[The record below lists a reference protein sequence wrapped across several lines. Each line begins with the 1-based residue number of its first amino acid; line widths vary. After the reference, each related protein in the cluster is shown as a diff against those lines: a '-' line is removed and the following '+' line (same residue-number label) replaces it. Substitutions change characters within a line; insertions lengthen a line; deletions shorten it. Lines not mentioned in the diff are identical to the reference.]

1 MEKKRVLYA
10 IFLLLIGLLMLP
22 GVGGTAE
29 VTLKLGHVAPPGP
42 TTHDIAAT
50 KFAERVAANTGG
62 KVEVKVFGNSQ
73 FGGLQEHWA
82 QVKTG
87 AIDLFVQDVSAASMV
102 EPDPKNFNVMLA
114 PYTFDSQDHY
124 QKFVHSEFFRN
135 MMSRVEKA
143 GNVKF
148 VNYLGDRTP
157 RGFTTT
163 NKNVV
168 TPAEIKG
175 LKVRVPELPIFVE
188 TYKAWGATPTPVSAK
203 DLYMSLK
210 SGMVE
215 GMDQDMTM
223 TFAAKYYE
231 VQKFFVAID
240 YNRSGMGCWINA
252 KKWESLSKDFQSAF
266 LKSGQE
272 TEDYVNKFTAQQLAD
287 AEKGLVEA
295 GMKIIRPDLKPWKE
309 LAEKEVARND
319 GKIWEKGLYAKIK
332 TVK

>member
-1 MEKKRVLYA
+1 
-10 IFLLLIGLLMLP
+10 
-22 GVGGTAE
+22 
-29 VTLKLGHVAPPGP
+29 
-42 TTHDIAAT
+42 
-50 KFAERVAANTGG
+50 
-62 KVEVKVFGNSQ
+62 VEIKVFGNSQ

-87 AIDLFVQDVSAASMV
+87 AIDVFVQDVSAASMV
-102 EPDPKNFNVMLA
+102 EPEPKNFNVMLA
-114 PYTFDSQDHY
+114 PYTFDSQEHY
-124 QKFVHSEFFRN
+124 QKFVHSDFFRT
-135 MMSRVEKA
+135 MMARVEKA

-163 NKNVV
+163 NKSVM
-168 TPAEIKG
+168 TPGDIRG
-175 LKVRVPELPIFVE
+175 LKVRVPELPIFVD

-231 VQKFFVAID
+231 VQKYFVAID

-252 KKWESLSKDFQSAF
+252 KKWESLPKEVQAAF
-266 LKSGQE
+266 LKSGEE
-272 TEDYVNKFTAQQLAD
+272 TEAYVNKFTAQQMAD

-309 LAEKEVARND
+309 LAAKEVQKND
-319 GKIWEKGLYAKIK
+319 GKLWEQGLYAKIK
-332 TVK
+332 TIK